1 MNLLY
6 PAVALGLV
14 WYFFFN
20 KKMSNAPP
28 NTFTMYYMNGCGH
41 CEKIMPVFDDYMS
54 KCPVSCRKVE
64 ASQGASREYP
74 VKGYPTFVYTD
85 AYGYGHECQA
95 RSPEAWDA
103 CIKKNQ

>member
-6 PAVALGLV
+6 PAVAIGLV

-20 KKMSNAPP
+20 KKMSYAPP
-28 NTFTMYYMNGCGH
+28 NSFTLYYMNGCH
-41 CEKIMPVFDDYMS
+41 YCEQIMPVFDDYMG
-54 KCPVSCRKVE
+54 KCSVACRKVE
-64 ASQGASREYP
+64 ASENSEYG

-85 AYGYGHECQA
+85 KNGYGTECKG

-103 CIKKNQ
+103 CIRDNQ